1 MASISLAL
9 RHKPARNHRRPAI
22 SAANAVA
29 GVVNLVLGIETA
41 QRGHSD
47 RPRRKTRRK
56 NRARLGQSNPLTQPQ
71 GWFDYCIQISFWK
84 NYVLKEQPSAEP
96 HPGAAVLES
105 AGGRD
110 LGLLFEELSESGRQS
125 RLLRVAHAHV
135 AQPLVFGRVEL
146 LCEQV
151 SEHVL
156 SRESSHHDGSVV
168 DEFSDL
174 VVADV
179 DVPELS
185 RLRVDA
191 AFEVGPSESVKRR
204 VGG

>member
-1 MASISLAL
+1 MESGT
-9 RHKPARNHRRPAI
+9 RRPDGRVAALGARRTAVRCREYHAAPVA
-22 SAANAVA
+22 SA
-29 GVVNLVLGIETA
+29 
-41 QRGHSD
+41 
-47 RPRRKTRRK
+47 
-56 NRARLGQSNPLTQPQ
+56 RA
-71 GWFDYCIQISFWK
+71 
-84 NYVLKEQPSAEP
+84 
-96 HPGAAVLES
+96 GAAVLES

-168 DEFSDL
+168 DELSDL